1 MLPVVT
7 FSDRVEFGLFLFQ
20 AKASAGETRTERGC
34 GAEVEPSVMRAIVT
48 DGSNVKSC

>member
-20 AKASAGETRTERGC
+20 VKASAGETRTERGY
-34 GAEVEPSVMRAIVT
+34 GAEVEPSVMQAIVT